1 MIGAYFYPERKF
13 LEGCSKESG
22 KGGHMR
28 AQDQVNKVG
37 VE

>member
-1 MIGAYFYPERKF
+1 MFGAHADRKF

-22 KGGHMR
+22 KGENLR

-37 VE
+37 AE